1 MVLNILM
8 KGDLMI
14 QVNITAAMGVLV
26 ILTGIA
32 LVGVQVM
39 ESGGTQ
45 IQDESFKLIGAEAGA
60 TKFQVETAFPGVPMI
75 ALGMLLLIAGAF
87 LSGRS

>member
-1 MVLNILM
+1 MVYLNVTVI
-8 KGDLMI
+8 
-14 QVNITAAMGVLV
+14 MGVLV

-39 ESGGTQ
+39 ESGSSEMNN
-45 IQDESFKLIGAEAGA
+45 ESFKLIGAEAGA

-75 ALGMLLLIAGAF
+75 ALGMILLIAGAF
-87 LSGRS
+87 LSRR

>member
-1 MVLNILM
+1 MV
-8 KGDLMI
+8 
-14 QVNITAAMGVLV
+14 QVNVAVVMGVLI

-39 ESGGTQ
+39 ESSGGEM
-45 IQDESFKLIGAEAGA
+45 DNHSFKLIGAEAGA

-75 ALGMLLLIAGAF
+75 ALGMLLLIVGAVM
-87 LSGRS
+87 SRGP

>member
-1 MVLNILM
+1 MV
-8 KGDLMI
+8 
-14 QVNITAAMGVLV
+14 QVNLTAAMGVLV

-39 ESGGTQ
+39 ESSSGEMQ
-45 IQDESFKLIGAEAGA
+45 NDSFKLIGAEAGA

-75 ALGMLLLIAGAF
+75 ALGMILLIVGAF

>member
-1 MVLNILM
+1 MVN
-8 KGDLMI
+8 
-14 QVNITAAMGVLV
+14 VNLAAAMGMLV

-39 ESGGTQ
+39 ESHGGEMQ
-45 IQDESFKLIGAEAGA
+45 NESFKLIGAQAGA

-75 ALGMLLLIAGAF
+75 AWGMILLIAGVF
-87 LSGRS
+87 LSGRP

>member
-1 MVLNILM
+1 MV
-8 KGDLMI
+8 
-14 QVNITAAMGVLV
+14 QVNLAVVMGVLI

-32 LVGVQVM
+32 LVGIQVM
-39 ESGGTQ
+39 DSMSGEMQ
-45 IQDESFKLIGAEAGA
+45 NQSFKLIGAEAGA

-75 ALGMLLLIAGAF
+75 VLGMILLIAGAA

>member
-1 MVLNILM
+1 MVH
-8 KGDLMI
+8 
-14 QVNITAAMGVLV
+14 VNVTVVMGVLV

-39 ESGGTQ
+39 ESQGGEMQ
-45 IQDESFKLIGAEAGA
+45 GNSFKLIGAEAGA

-75 ALGMLLLIAGAF
+75 ALGMILLIVGAV
-87 LSGRS
+87 LSDR

>member
-1 MVLNILM
+1 MV
-8 KGDLMI
+8 
-14 QVNITAAMGVLV
+14 QVNLAVVMGVLI

-32 LVGVQVM
+32 LVGIQVM
-39 ESGGTQ
+39 DSMSGEVQ
-45 IQDESFKLIGAEAGA
+45 NQSFKLIGAEAGA

-75 ALGMLLLIAGAF
+75 ALGMILLIAGAA